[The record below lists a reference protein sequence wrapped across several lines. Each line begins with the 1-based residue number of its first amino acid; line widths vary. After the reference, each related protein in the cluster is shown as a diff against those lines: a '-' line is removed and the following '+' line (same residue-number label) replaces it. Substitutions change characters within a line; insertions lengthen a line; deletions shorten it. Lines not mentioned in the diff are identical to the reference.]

1 MMTVYNAEIS
11 QYINDL
17 FVSEDEALNWIRQD
31 SQAKGLP
38 TISVKP
44 EEGRFLQFL
53 VHACGARRAVE
64 IGTLG
69 GYSGTWIA
77 RGLPEDGILITLEKD
92 AYHAQVAGDHFA
104 RSGVD
109 GRVEIRVGDA
119 HQLLRQLSSEGPFD
133 FVFIDAE
140 KVGYPDYFEWAV
152 ANLQK
157 GGVIAAHNAFR
168 GGSILNAN
176 TSDESDQGMQAFN
189 RLVAQNPSLISTI
202 FPAGDGT
209 LIAVKR

>member
-1 MMTVYNAEIS
+1 MTVYNAEIS
-11 QYINDL
+11 QYIIDL
-17 FVSEDEALNWIRQD
+17 FVGEDEALNWIRQD
-31 SQAKGLP
+31 SQTKGLP

-44 EEGRFLQFL
+44 EEGRFLQL
-53 VHACGARRAVE
+53 MVHACGARRAVE

-77 RGLPEDGILITLEKD
+77 RGLPEDGKLITLEKD
-92 AYHAQVAGDHFA
+92 AYHAQVAGDHFV
-104 RSGVD
+104 RTGVAE
-109 GRVEIRVGDA
+109 RVEIRVGDA
-119 HQLLRQLSSEGPFD
+119 HQLLRQLTPEGPFE

-140 KVGYPDYFEWAV
+140 KAGYPDYFEWAI
-152 ANLQK
+152 ANLHA

-176 TSDESDQGMQAFN
+176 TRDETDQGMQAFN

>member
-1 MMTVYNAEIS
+1 MTVYNSEIS
-11 QYINDL
+11 QYITDL
-17 FVSEDEALNWIRQD
+17 FVGEDEALSWIRED

-77 RGLPEDGILITLEKD
+77 RGLSGDGKLITLEKD
-92 AYHAQVAGDHFA
+92 AYHAKVAGDHFA
-104 RSGVD
+104 VSGVTE
-109 GRVEIRVGDA
+109 RVEIRIGDA
-119 HQLLRQLSSEGPFD
+119 HQLLRKLTPEGPFD
-133 FVFIDAE
+133 FIFIDAE
-140 KVGYPDYFEWAV
+140 KVGYADYFEWAI
-152 ANLQK
+152 ANLRDR
-157 GGVIAAHNAFR
+157 GVIAAHNAFR
-168 GGSILNAN
+168 HGGILD
-176 TSDESDQGMQAFN
+176 TSNHDEMNQAMQTFN
-189 RLVAQNPSLISTI
+189 RMVAQNQMFISTI

-209 LIAVKR
+209 LIAVKN

>member
-1 MMTVYNAEIS
+1 MTVYNSEIS
-11 QYINDL
+11 QYITDL
-17 FVSEDEALNWIRQD
+17 FVGEDEALKWIRQD

-64 IGTLG
+64 VGTLG

-77 RGLPEDGILITLEKD
+77 RGLPGDGKLITLEKD
-92 AYHAQVAGDHFA
+92 TYHAQVAHDHFA
-104 RSGVD
+104 KTGVAE
-109 GRVEIRVGDA
+109 RVEIRVGDA
-119 HQLLRQLSSEGPFD
+119 HQLLRQLIPEGPYD
-133 FVFIDAE
+133 FIFIDAE
-140 KVGYPDYFEWAV
+140 KVGYLDYLEWAV
-152 ANLQK
+152 ANLHD

-168 GGSILNAN
+168 GGSILDAN
-176 TSDESDQGMQAFN
+176 TSDETNQAMQAFN

-209 LIAVKR
+209 LVAVKH